1 MKIKVQCTLE
11 VDPKVIKQLMQKGG
25 LADGEETI
33 QYFVRSHVISA
44 GVGVLDE
51 ALYNAHL
58 PDAVDV
64 IKTNI

>member
-1 MKIKVQCTLE
+1 MKIRIDYTLD
-11 VDPKVIKQLMQKGG
+11 VDPKVIKQLMQQKL
-25 LADGEETI
+25 LADSDEPI
-33 QYFVRSHVISA
+33 RDFVRSHVISS
-44 GVGVLDE
+44 GVSVMSE

>member
-1 MKIKVQCTLE
+1 MKIKVECTLE

-25 LADGEETI
+25 LADGEETM

>member
-1 MKIKVQCTLE
+1 MKIKVECTLE

-25 LADGEETI
+25 LADGEETM
-33 QYFVRSHVISA
+33 QYFVRSSVLSA
-44 GVGVLDE
+44 GIGALGE
-51 ALYNAHL
+51 ALYHAHL

>member
-1 MKIKVQCTLE
+1 MKIKIECTLE

-25 LADGEETI
+25 LADGEETL

-44 GVGVLDE
+44 GVGTLDE
-51 ALYNAHL
+51 ALYHAHL
-58 PDAVDV
+58 PDAIDV